1 MLNLFDH
8 IFRQCSVSLVITGNG
23 GLAAEFST
31 VNTGLGMPMF

>member
-1 MLNLFDH
+1 MHAVYTDLL
-8 IFRQCSVSLVITGNG
+8 SVVYVG